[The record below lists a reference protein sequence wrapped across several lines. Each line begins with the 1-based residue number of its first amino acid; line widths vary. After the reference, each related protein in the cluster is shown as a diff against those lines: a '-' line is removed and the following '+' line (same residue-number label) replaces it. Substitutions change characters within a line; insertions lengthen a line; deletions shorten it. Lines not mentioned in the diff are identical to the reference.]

1 MSVTATFEPGRV
13 SSAPGMAA
21 ALTLRLHNEASTN
34 EVVKLRAVGELAKQ
48 TVVQSE
54 TVYLDPD
61 ETFEVPVIIDVG
73 VALVAGPHSSTI
85 EVLNGDGLISVA
97 ADATIEVVETIGY
110 EVSLVPEHSR
120 SATAGRHKL
129 MVTNTGNTPVVAE
142 LTPESTDEVGFELA
156 TQVVN
161 VYPGDAAKV
170 ELRVI
175 PPDRFWTGPTRDFG
189 FTVHALMSDGGA
201 EDLHG
206 TFQQGPRLRPW
217 LVPALVGAGL
227 ALLLGTLAWFA
238 LIKPWIEDNAQ
249 SAATEALDD
258 VRDELRDRTEELE
271 AAAAEARELPLG
283 QPADLRLSVAPAPG
297 SSASETFAVST
308 DRVLSV
314 TDVVFQNPSGA
325 VGRVALLRDGE
336 VLLESE
342 LANFRDLD
350 AHFVAPFQFEGP
362 STIELRVDCSAAG
375 PNETTCDVA
384 ATIVGFVDQAR

>member
-1 MSVTATFEPGRV
+1 M
-13 SSAPGMAA
+13 
-21 ALTLRLHNEASTN
+21 
-34 EVVKLRAVGELAKQ
+34 
-48 TVVQSE
+48 
-54 TVYLDPD
+54 
-61 ETFEVPVIIDVG
+61 
-73 VALVAGPHSSTI
+73 
-85 EVLNGDGLISVA
+85 
-97 ADATIEVVETIGY
+97 
-110 EVSLVPEHSR
+110 
-120 SATAGRHKL
+120 
-129 MVTNTGNTPVVAE
+129 VAE

-175 PPDRFWTGPTRDFG
+175 PPDRFWNGPSRDFG
-189 FTVHALMSDGGA
+189 FTVHALMSDGGTRRPA
-201 EDLHG
+201 RHVRAGPAPAALARPRARRR
-206 TFQQGPRLRPW
+206 GPRAAARHAGVVRP
-217 LVPALVGAGL
+217 
-227 ALLLGTLAWFA
+227 
-238 LIKPWIEDNAQ
+238 DQ
-249 SAATEALDD
+249 ALDRGQRTRRRD
-258 VRDELRDRTEELE
+258 RGPRRVRDELRDRTEELE
-271 AAAAEARELPLG
+271 AAAAEARALPLG

-297 SSASETFAVST
+297 SSASETFAVSA

-325 VGRVALLRDGE
+325 VGRVALLRDGQ

-362 STIELRVDCSAAG
+362 STIELRVDCTAAG